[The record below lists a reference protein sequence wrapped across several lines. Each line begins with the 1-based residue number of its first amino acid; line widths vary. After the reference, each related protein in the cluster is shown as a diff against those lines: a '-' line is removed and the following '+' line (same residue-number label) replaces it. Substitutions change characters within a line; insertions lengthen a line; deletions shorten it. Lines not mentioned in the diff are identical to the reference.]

1 MFPFLSIGSN
11 VMLTPFSSGVTP
23 TASLKTNSSDQR
35 MSPAFAG
42 AQPLAEGQ
50 TPQAAALP
58 TIGLEPEALLVN
70 VKTETAIALNQT
82 VLQTLAAAVAA
93 QMGVERLPDELLEAF
108 FIRLAAAIE
117 KRPLSEQE
125 KIELQAGLKALQIPL
140 KDLAP
145 ALRDPSGP
153 VAARLTARAEAPMAA
168 PQKTAAAEIT
178 DSYLQT
184 GSTPARSAETV
195 AMGER
200 NKLSSDSGSLLFQ
213 NAAPK
218 AAEVPADKASQTQLR
233 TLFAPDAAG
242 FERAPTTAA
251 TAANAA
257 PNISTPPDPVARRG
271 AGPVAS
277 GQESL
282 AAAGPDLPETISEED
297 RPSLAAAAAKAYIR
311 DAETEPT
318 EFAMRKMPS
327 ASALPER
334 QAFPG
339 KTFAPS
345 GDVKQGP
352 SLIPQ
357 VIESETQP
365 MAAKPVGPQ
374 VERLVT
380 PNAPPLA
387 PVAEFVEKIE
397 DGDLQKRLIHMLSAT
412 PSASEEGAPDL
423 TDFKRLPE
431 GKNLV
436 APKDPTEMASLRD
449 DFVETAGERASR
461 SRDVIGSTLLP
472 AQTATSQAEV
482 AQRPQAGAHFGV
494 PFGYVTT
501 PPAAEGYETEKTEEK
516 ERRRGEQGAGGD
528 DAEADAETPD
538 ERRERLAREAVERLL
553 QPEPDAAPA
562 VKVTRDSSE
571 ADRAFAYYQRLAGF

>member
-1 MFPFLSIGSN
+1 
-11 VMLTPFSSGVTP
+11 MLTPFSSGVTP

-42 AQPLAEGQ
+42 AQPLADSQ
-50 TPQAAALP
+50 TQVATVLP
-58 TIGLEPEALLVN
+58 VIGLEPEALLVN
-70 VKTETAIALNQT
+70 VKPETATALNQT
-82 VLQTLAAAVAA
+82 VLQTLAAVVAA
-93 QMGVERLPDELLEAF
+93 RMGVERLPDELLEAF

-117 KRPLSEQE
+117 KKPLIEQGR
-125 KIELQAGLKALQIPL
+125 IEARAGLKALQIPL
-140 KDLAP
+140 SDLAP

-168 PQKTAAAEIT
+168 PQKTAADGIT

-200 NKLSSDSGSLLFQ
+200 NKLSTDSGNLLFQ

-218 AAEVPADKASQTQLR
+218 AADIPADKASQTQLR

-242 FERAPTTAA
+242 FERAPTNAA
-251 TAANAA
+251 SAA
-257 PNISTPPDPVARRG
+257 PNNPTPEETVARRG

-282 AAAGPDLPETISEED
+282 AAAGPDLPEPLSEED
-297 RPSLAAAAAKAYIR
+297 RPSPAAAAAKAYIR

-327 ASALPER
+327 ASAIPER

-339 KTFAPS
+339 KTFASS
-345 GDVKQGP
+345 GDVKQGL
-352 SLIPQ
+352 SMIPQ
-357 VIESETQP
+357 TIEPGTTL
-365 MAAKPVGPQ
+365 MAGKLTAPE

-380 PNAPPLA
+380 SNTPPLA
-387 PVAEFVEKIE
+387 PLAEFVENIE
-397 DGDLQKRLIHMLSAT
+397 EGDLQKRLIHMLSST
-412 PSASEEGAPDL
+412 LPTSEEGVTDL
-423 TDFKRLPE
+423 SDFKRLPE

-436 APKDPTEMASLRD
+436 APKDPTEMAALRD
-449 DFVETAGERASR
+449 DVVEPAPERTSR

-472 AQTATSQAEV
+472 AQTPISQDEV
-482 AQRPQAGAHFGV
+482 AQRAQAGAHFGV

-501 PPAAEGYETEKTEEK
+501 SPAAEGYEAEKAEEK
-516 ERRRGEQGAGGD
+516 ERRRGDQGAGGN
-528 DAEADAETPD
+528 DADADAETPE

-553 QPEPDAAPA
+553 QPEADAAPA
-562 VKVTRDSSE
+562 VTLTRDASE
-571 ADRAFAYYQRLAGF
+571 SDRAFAYYQRLAGF